1 VKPREVREIFF
12 RRDDKEKTIEGS
24 YFFYGSKS
32 FLKAQ
37 ILEKILT
44 KYS

>member
-1 VKPREVREIFF
+1 MRENFF
-12 RRDDKEKTIEGS
+12 RRDDKEKTIEGN

-37 ILEKILT
+37 ILGKNLT